1 MTFPMLLAHE
11 ARTAAILEGM
21 NDRVPGM
28 PRDLRDMMR
37 DLAFRRTLVHSQTAL
52 ALISTHPDEP
62 APEMVSLARH
72 AIARCRGGE
81 GGPGSALPPLPV
93 GTTAEELLANYR
105 RVLAVMLEG
114 ANECR
119 PPVIE
124 TLDDILS
131 HAGVR
136 KRYLGPVAA
145 LFVVVRCGRLPN
157 STIAQFALDAARDAG
172 ACPGDGG
179 EEA

>member
-1 MTFPMLLAHE
+1 MLLAHD

-28 PRDLRDMMR
+28 PWDLTDMIR

-62 APEMVSLARH
+62 ASDMVSLARH
-72 AIARCRGGE
+72 AITRCRDGE
-81 GGPGSALPPLPV
+81 EEREYEHSSLPV
-93 GTTAEELLANYR
+93 GTTAEELLAVYR
-105 RVLAVMLEG
+105 QVLMVMLEG

-119 PPVIE
+119 PPSIE
-124 TLDDILS
+124 TFGDILS
-131 HAGVR
+131 HARIR

-145 LFVVVRCGRLPN
+145 LCVVRRCGRLPG
-157 STIAQFALDAARDAG
+157 STIARFSLDAARDAE
-172 ACPGDGG
+172 ACPPNGCED
-179 EEA
+179 EAS

>member
-1 MTFPMLLAHE
+1 MLLAHD

-21 NDRVPGM
+21 NDRIPGT
-28 PRDLRDMMR
+28 PRDLPDMMR

-62 APEMVSLARH
+62 APDMVSLARH
-72 AIARCRGGE
+72 AIARCRGE
-81 GGPGSALPPLPV
+81 ENPGGGLPPLPV
-93 GTTAEELLANYR
+93 GTTAEELLAAYR

-124 TLDDILS
+124 TLADILS
-131 HAGVR
+131 HAGIR

-145 LFVVVRCGRLPN
+145 LCVVVRCGHLPGP
-157 STIAQFALDAARDAG
+157 TIARFAYDAALDAG
-172 ACPGDGG
+172 ACPQDGSAD
-179 EEA
+179 EEP

>member
-1 MTFPMLLAHE
+1 MLLAHE

-81 GGPGSALPPLPV
+81 GVPEARFRLYRAVPPR
-93 GTTAEELLANYR
+93 G
-105 RVLAVMLEG
+105 
-114 ANECR
+114 
-119 PPVIE
+119 
-124 TLDDILS
+124 
-131 HAGVR
+131 
-136 KRYLGPVAA
+136 
-145 LFVVVRCGRLPN
+145 
-157 STIAQFALDAARDAG
+157 AARELSSSAG
-172 ACPGDGG
+172 GHARRRERVPPTRHRDP
-179 EEA
+179 

>member
-11 ARTAAILEGM
+11 ARTALILEGM
-21 NDRVPGM
+21 NERVPGM
-28 PRDLRDMMR
+28 PRDLPDMMR

-62 APEMVSLARH
+62 AKDMASLARH
-72 AIARCRGGE
+72 AIARCRDGAKDPEGE
-81 GGPGSALPPLPV
+81 LSSLPA
-93 GTTAEELLANYR
+93 GTTAEELLAIYR
-105 RVLAVMLEG
+105 QGLAVMLEG

-124 TLDDILS
+124 DFADILS
-131 HAGVR
+131 HARIR

-145 LFVVVRCGRLPN
+145 LCVVVRCGHLPS
-157 STIAQFALDAARDAG
+157 STIARFAFDAALDAE
-172 ACPGDGG
+172 ACPGDGL
-179 EEA
+179 EET

>member
-1 MTFPMLLAHE
+1 MLLAHD

-21 NDRVPGM
+21 NERVPGM
-28 PRDLRDMMR
+28 PRDLPDMMR

-62 APEMVSLARH
+62 APDMVALARH
-72 AIARCRGGE
+72 AIARCRGEETPEAG
-81 GGPGSALPPLPV
+81 LPSLPV
-93 GTTAEELLANYR
+93 GTTAEELLAIYR
-105 RVLAVMLEG
+105 QGLAVMLEG

-124 TLDDILS
+124 DFADILS
-131 HAGVR
+131 HARIR

-145 LFVVVRCGRLPN
+145 LCVVARCSSLPS
-157 STIAQFALDAARDAG
+157 STIARFARDAALDAE
-172 ACPGDGG
+172 ACPKDGYG
-179 EEA
+179 NEAL

>member
-1 MTFPMLLAHE
+1 MLLAHE

-28 PRDLRDMMR
+28 PRDLPDMMR

-62 APEMVSLARH
+62 ASEMVSLARH

-81 GGPGSALPPLPV
+81 EDPGGWLPPLPV
-93 GTTAEELLANYR
+93 GTTAEELLAAYR
-105 RVLAVMLEG
+105 RVLAIMLEG
-114 ANECR
+114 ANEIR

-124 TLDDILS
+124 NFADILS
-131 HAGVR
+131 HAGIR

-145 LFVVVRCGRLPN
+145 LCVVARCGRLPS
-157 STIAQFALDAARDAG
+157 STIARFALDAALDAG
-172 ACPGDGG
+172 ACPQDGCAD
-179 EEA
+179 EEP

>member
-1 MTFPMLLAHE
+1 MLLAHE

-28 PRDLRDMMR
+28 PRDLPDMMR

-72 AIARCRGGE
+72 AIARCRGGDQD
-81 GGPGSALPPLPV
+81 PGNGQPPLPV
-93 GTTAEELLANYR
+93 GTTAEELLGIYR

-114 ANECR
+114 ANASR

-124 TLDDILS
+124 TFDDILS
-131 HAGVR
+131 HADVR

-145 LFVVVRCGRLPN
+145 LCVVVRCGRLPN
-157 STIAQFALDAARDAG
+157 GTIAQFALDAARDAG
-172 ACPGDGG
+172 ACPGDGW
-179 EEA
+179 EET